1 MDRRP
6 RAGGFS
12 LCFSIDG
19 LSGCAVSLQRL
30 LHHRCKKIAKG
41 RARPPHFV
49 NLLRPGRDI

>member
-19 LSGCAVSLQRL
+19 LSGRAVLLQRL
-30 LHHRCKKIAKG
+30 LHDGCKKIAKG
-41 RARPPHFV
+41 RARPPHFM
-49 NLLRPGRDI
+49 NLLRSGRDI